1 MRKIGLARLETRC
14 VARKGNPC
22 PSMSM
27 LWAIMVAIVL
37 PSIPKDNMEALNAG
51 RSLFGGPEW

>member
-1 MRKIGLARLETRC
+1 MRKTRLETRC

-27 LWAIMVAIVL
+27 LWAIVVASVL

-51 RSLFGGPEW
+51 LSLFGGPEW